1 MQEIRRR
8 GGILTGAWR
17 MKDMCGVVDLAPKLS
32 GQSTVYRHAWALRL
46 RNLGFKGSISTT
58 NLPEGK
64 PPAS

>member
-17 MKDMCGVVDLAPKLS
+17 MKEHVWCGGFGAKAKR
-32 GQSTVYRHAWALRL
+32 TVYRHAWALRL
-46 RNLGFKGSISTT
+46 RNLGFKGSISIT